1 MDKIDDGLIA
11 STFQKVKDVDIFA
24 LKAYME
30 STEGLETGLQVTL
43 TDIFVNF
50 PFFLLNLIVGFFS
63 IILRFFENFSLYNT
77 YRQTVFDSSKVL
89 WDNLSKS
96 ADFTNSLLYLLI
108 ALSAFSIFLAFIF
121 SKGDFSRRL
130 LHLFAVMLLAFGY
143 FGTVQSTSGGVYVLD
158 MVHSVASSFSD
169 AVTNL
174 SVVSPEDEKQIIS
187 HEASV
192 ADNYVMKTSYT
203 AYLFVNTGQLN
214 GKFHNNK
221 SGKEE
226 ELDNSKILGKYDKSN
241 QFVVP
246 KSQQILE
253 YTNKLGDGALKG
265 EEQNRW
271 MSAVSDYI
279 WIKSIYVILKIFEAV
294 ILAIPLLLIQLIAF
308 LADIVVI
315 LLMFLFP
322 LALLVSFLPKMQHI
336 AFNMLKLMLGS
347 VSFPA
352 LTGFLTLIVFYIQSL
367 IATFI
372 KSRFTDGDLLS
383 SSNLKGQSILFMLFI
398 TIIIQG
404 VVFWQIWKHKE
415 KVLSLIVGS
424 SAAQAVTQAGN
435 MVAQQAN
442 GLGVTPKNIYDKA
455 HDVSNLAMMGAGYG
469 VGSLVHARE
478 NLNAIKNRFRGDNT
492 SDYNDLSNETNFDHQ
507 FSESGGFV
515 GDQEFSEGSV
525 SRMSDDRNPLSD
537 YQEEQA
543 VYDNQE
549 YDQENNFSYDS
560 FDFSQGTDFERDNLN
575 SQSFDGSLDDSEP
588 LDHQFS
594 TNVSKSSQTIES
606 TGHDISYDLPVVNE
620 EMKSPFLS
628 ESDYQSKGFSSGVE
642 TPEIDDMIYQSN
654 QKGNIST
661 ANNYP
666 SDKKPLE
673 NSFESPI
680 VPERSEPATNAKEPF
695 NSQAEYQRL
704 KAKRQK
710 PLGNRQK
717 AKLEAELGQFTDDD
731 SYYKAHGR
739 TAFQRGFNAS
749 KSKELRLKQNVERK
763 ATILA
768 ELDKLRGH
776 V

>member
-89 WDNLSKS
+89 WDNPSKS

-241 QFVVP
+241 QFVIP

-336 AFNMLKLMLGS
+336 AFNMLKLMLGG

-372 KSRFTDGDLLS
+372 KSRFTDNHLLS

-398 TIIIQG
+398 TIVVQG
-404 VVFWQIWKHKE
+404 VIFWQIWKHKE
-415 KVLSLIVGS
+415 KVLSLIVGAD
-424 SAAQAVTQAGN
+424 AAQAVTQVGN
-435 MVAQQAN
+435 MVAQKAN
-442 GLGVTPKNIYDKA
+442 SLGVTPQNIYDKA
-455 HDVSNLAMMGAGYG
+455 HDISNLAMMGAGYG
-469 VGSLVHARE
+469 VGSLVHAKD
-478 NLNAIKNRFRGDNT
+478 NLSAIKNRFKGDDT
-492 SDYNDLSNETNFDHQ
+492 SNYSDLSNETNFDHQ
-507 FSESGGFV
+507 FSELGDFA
-515 GDQEFSEGSV
+515 GDQEFSTNSV
-525 SRMSDDRNPLSD
+525 PHVSDNGNPTSGH
-537 YQEEQA
+537 QAEQG
-543 VYDNQE
+543 VFDNQE
-549 YDQENNFSYDS
+549 SNFSSDYNL
-560 FDFSQGTDFERDNLN
+560 SQVSDFERDNLY
-575 SQSFDGSLDDSEP
+575 SQSFGASLDNSEP
-588 LDHQFS
+588 LGKHSPMNFSKPSQMTESIDHD
-594 TNVSKSSQTIES
+594 V
-606 TGHDISYDLPVVNE
+606 HYDLPGVNE
-620 EMKSPFLS
+620 EMESPFQS
-628 ESDYQSKGFSSGVE
+628 ESDYQSQNSSIIVE
-642 TPEIDDMIYQSN
+642 TPEMDDMIYQSS
-654 QKGNIST
+654 QKKNISIG
-661 ANNYP
+661 NNYS
-666 SDKKPLE
+666 SDKKSLE
-673 NSFESPI
+673 NSFDSPI
-680 VPERSEPATNAKEPF
+680 IPERSEPETDAKERF
-695 NSQAEYQRL
+695 NPQAEYQRL

-710 PLGNRQK
+710 PLGNRK
-717 AKLEAELGQFTDDD
+717 KSKLEAELGQFTDDA
-731 SYYKAHGR
+731 SYYKAHGG
-739 TAFQRGFNAS
+739 TAFKRGFNAS
-749 KSKELRLKQNVERK
+749 KSKELRLKQNLERK